1 MSNNKEIRT
10 IADAQIQSRFSLL
23 LLALICFL
31 IRSHWALSSSL
42 S

>member
-31 IRSHWALSSSL
+31 VPSHWALSSFL
-42 S
+42 N